1 MFPRI
6 LKRIRDLVRAR
17 QYVMP
22 LHAEEE
28 MYADELTVFDVE
40 SAILTGEIIQ
50 RQKDRNTA
58 EWKYV
63 ISGETLGSGQA
74 IVVCKLGP
82 TGKVIFITVYCEL
95 ER

>member
-63 ISGETLGSGQA
+63 ISGETLGGGKT

-82 TGKVIFITVYCEL
+82 TGKVVFITVYCES